1 MYKTKWF
8 IKKETFNLNNVK
20 SVKYGLAPKQ
30 IEEKSLNKEA
40 RKGIYRDMWFS

>member
-1 MYKTKWF
+1 MYKIKWF
-8 IKKETFNLNNVK
+8 IKKATFNLNNVK

-40 RKGIYRDMWFS
+40 RKWIYRDMSFS

>member
-8 IKKETFNLNNVK
+8 IKKATLNLNNVK

-40 RKGIYRDMWFS
+40 RKWIYRDMSSS